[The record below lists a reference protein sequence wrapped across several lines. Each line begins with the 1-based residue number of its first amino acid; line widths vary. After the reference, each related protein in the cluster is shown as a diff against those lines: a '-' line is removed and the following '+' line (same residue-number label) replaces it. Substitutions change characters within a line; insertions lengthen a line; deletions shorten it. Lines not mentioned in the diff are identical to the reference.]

1 MDARESG
8 RKSGIPHSASL
19 HAGYGES
26 VGVTLRSV
34 SVSAV
39 GPAPPALPVRISVER
54 LRSGLLWLTGVSG
67 AFVFIEPS
75 PYEYAS
81 LLTIFVFAATGLAL
95 RAGIMPLALL
105 FVLYNVGF
113 SLAVIPVFDAPKTM
127 LWVLT
132 SWYLAATDVFF
143 AALIAEDPRRLAPI
157 VRGTMA
163 AAALAALAALVGYS
177 QIVPALSD
185 LFLRYGRARGTFND
199 PNVLGAFLI
208 FPMLI
213 AMGRIFAG
221 GRGTLG
227 ACALVAL
234 FASAVLLSFSRGA
247 WGQTAFAALL
257 MMVLSFLTSRS
268 GAARLRILLI
278 VGVGVALL
286 AGLIVALLSFDS
298 VAALFA
304 QRAAFEQGYD
314 VGQFGRFGRHVLGM
328 ELALDQPLG
337 LGPLQFRNFFF
348 EDPHNAFLNA
358 FMSGGWLSGLA
369 YLALMLLTLALGLR
383 FAFAAT
389 PWQGTYLAVYCAFA
403 GTFAESLIIDSEH
416 WRHFYLVTGALWGL
430 MLASQRYV
438 ALAARPAASPALAPR
453 AGPALS
459 SWRRSVAQPG

>member
-1 MDARESG
+1 
-8 RKSGIPHSASL
+8 
-19 HAGYGES
+19 
-26 VGVTLRSV
+26 LRSV
-34 SVSAV
+34 SVSS
-39 GPAPPALPVRISVER
+39 GGLAPPVLPVRISVER
-54 LRSGLLWLTGVSG
+54 LRTGLLGLTGVSG

-81 LLTIFVFAATGLAL
+81 LVTIFLFAATGLAL

-105 FVLYNVGF
+105 LVLYNVGF
-113 SLAVIPVFDAPKTM
+113 SLAAIPVLDAPKTT

-132 SWYLAATDVFF
+132 SWYLAATAVFF
-143 AALIAEDPRRLAPI
+143 AALIAQDPRRLAPI
-157 VRGTMA
+157 VRGTMV

-177 QIVPALSD
+177 QIIPALSD

-213 AMGRIFAG
+213 ATGRMFAG

-234 FASAVLLSFSRGA
+234 FASALLLSFSRGA
-247 WGQTAFAALL
+247 WGQAAFAAVL
-257 MMVLSFLTSRS
+257 MMVLSFITSRS
-268 GAARLRILLI
+268 DAQRVRILLI
-278 VGVGVALL
+278 AGIAVALI
-286 AGLIVALLSFDS
+286 AGLIVLLLSFEG

-304 QRAAFEQGYD
+304 QRASLEQGYD

-358 FMSGGWLSGLA
+358 FVSGGWLSGLT

-389 PWQGTYLAVYCAFA
+389 PWQGAYLAVYCAFA

-416 WRHFYLVTGALWGL
+416 WRHFYLITGALWGL
-430 MLASQRYV
+430 MLASQCYV
-438 ALAARPAASPALAPR
+438 ALAAASAASPALAPHAR
-453 AGPALS
+453 PALS
-459 SWRRSVAQPG
+459 T

>member
-1 MDARESG
+1 M
-8 RKSGIPHSASL
+8 
-19 HAGYGES
+19 
-26 VGVTLRSV
+26 RSV
-34 SVSAV
+34 SVSS
-39 GPAPPALPVRISVER
+39 GGLAPPVLPVRISVER
-54 LRSGLLWLTGVSG
+54 LRTGLLGLTGVSG

-81 LLTIFVFAATGLAL
+81 LVTIFLFAATGLAL

-105 FVLYNVGF
+105 LVLYNVGF
-113 SLAVIPVFDAPKTM
+113 SLAAIPVLDAPKTT

-132 SWYLAATDVFF
+132 SWYLAATAVFF
-143 AALIAEDPRRLAPI
+143 AALIAQDPRRLAPI
-157 VRGTMA
+157 VRGTMV

-177 QIVPALSD
+177 QIIPALSD

-213 AMGRIFAG
+213 ATGRMFAG

-234 FASAVLLSFSRGA
+234 FASALLLSFSRGA
-247 WGQTAFAALL
+247 WGQAAFAAVL
-257 MMVLSFLTSRS
+257 MMVLSFITSRS
-268 GAARLRILLI
+268 DAQRVRILLI
-278 VGVGVALL
+278 AGIAVALI
-286 AGLIVALLSFDS
+286 AGLIVLLLSFEG

-304 QRAAFEQGYD
+304 QRASLEQGYD

-337 LGPLQFRNFFF
+337 LGPLQFRNFFL

-358 FMSGGWLSGLA
+358 FVSGGWLSGLT

-389 PWQGTYLAVYCAFA
+389 PWQGAYLAVYCAFA

-416 WRHFYLVTGALWGL
+416 WRHFYLITGALWGL

-438 ALAARPAASPALAPR
+438 ALAAASAASPALAPHAR
-453 AGPALS
+453 AALS
-459 SWRRSVAQPG
+459 T